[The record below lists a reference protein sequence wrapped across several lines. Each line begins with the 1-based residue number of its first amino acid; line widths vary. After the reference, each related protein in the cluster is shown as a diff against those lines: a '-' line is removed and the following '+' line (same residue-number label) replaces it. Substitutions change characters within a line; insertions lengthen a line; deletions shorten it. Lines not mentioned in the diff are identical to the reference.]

1 MTNAA
6 FIKGINASLM
16 SLKKKYSKNPKIKKT
31 NKPKIERSDL
41 IKSIISLAI
50 IAGPPKKSTP
60 KSLLLFIT
68 DLISATILFSFF

>member
-1 MTNAA
+1 
-6 FIKGINASLM
+6 M

-68 DLISATILFSFF
+68 DLISATILFSFS